1 MKYYTLLLIGA
12 FLFLIS
18 CNLNNK
24 DNSERF
30 KYGTFEYSP
39 GKGYKKTI
47 IIRKDSLQI
56 EYNTKTI
63 TVSTDSTITEKE
75 IQTIDTVFI
84 KWKNNF
90 SYNLRIKNPK
100 TDLEKELINVQIT
113 KVRDSS
119 YDFKLK
125 RGYSKFTSK
134 GTLFISK

>member
-1 MKYYTLLLIGA
+1 MKYITAIVCI
-12 FLFLIS
+12 LFVLVS
-18 CNLNNK
+18 CNLSTK
-24 DNSERF
+24 DSSERF

-56 EYNTKTI
+56 EYNTKTVTI
-63 TVSTDSTITEKE
+63 STDSTVVEKE

-100 TDLEKELINVQIT
+100 TDFEKELINVQIT

-134 GTLFISK
+134 GTLYISK

>member
-1 MKYYTLLLIGA
+1 MKYITAIVCI
-12 FLFLIS
+12 LFVLVS
-18 CNLNNK
+18 CNLSTK
-24 DNSERF
+24 DSSERF

-56 EYNTKTI
+56 EYNTKTVTI
-63 TVSTDSTITEKE
+63 STDSTVVEKE

-134 GTLFISK
+134 GTLYISR